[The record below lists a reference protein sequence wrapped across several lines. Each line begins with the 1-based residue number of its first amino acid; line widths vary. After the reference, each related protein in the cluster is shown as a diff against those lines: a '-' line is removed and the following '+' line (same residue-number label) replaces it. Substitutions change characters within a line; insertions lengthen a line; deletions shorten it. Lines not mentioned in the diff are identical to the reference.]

1 MRNSA
6 PIRRD
11 GMTLVELL
19 VVVSILGL
27 LAVAVLPNIANTA
40 DSRRSREATRTV
52 ASYIAKAQSRAI
64 GKAELAGFCMV
75 PPNGQRLFAIDL
87 FLADVPTVFRG
98 DDLPTPTT
106 GAGYV
111 FTAANT
117 ITTGTMNGNQVT
129 GTVGGVTVHGQRGD
143 LVRFDGRGPWF
154 QFETPTSFSLRS
166 ALSDDAVV
174 NQSAVTTPWPAANVP
189 HTYELLRQPIRSGSP
204 LTLADGRC
212 IDLFWSGHG
221 STGSFSGFS
230 NASTVCVLFDGGG
243 RLRQI
248 VTNSGRIQVTGPV
261 FLLIGRSDR
270 AGKAYDPDV
279 ATSADDSLG
288 ANWQYPDSYWIG
300 IDPITGVAKTAECA
314 PNRRSVVDSQD
325 FIRSEISTGG
335 R

>member
-1 MRNSA
+1 
-6 PIRRD
+6 
-11 GMTLVELL
+11 MTLVELL

-27 LAVAVLPNIANTA
+27 LAIAVLPNIANTA
-40 DSRRSREATRTV
+40 DSRRSREATRSVT
-52 ASYIAKAQSRAI
+52 SYIAKAHSRAI
-64 GKAELAGFCMV
+64 GKSEWAGFCMV
-75 PPNGQRLFAIDL
+75 PPSGQSLFAIDV

-98 DDLPTPTT
+98 DDIPSPTT

-111 FTAANT
+111 YTTANT
-117 ITTGTMNGNQVT
+117 ITTGTIVSGSVS
-129 GTVGGVTVHGQRGD
+129 GVTVKGQPGD
-143 LVRFDGRGPWF
+143 LVRFDGRGPLF
-154 QFETPTSFSLRS
+154 RFDSPTTFSLRS
-166 ALSDDAVV
+166 ASAADAVV
-174 NQSAVTTPWPAANVP
+174 NQSALTTPWPASNVP

-221 STGSFSGFS
+221 STGSFSSGFS
-230 NASTVCVLFDGGG
+230 NASTVCVLFDGAG

-248 VTNSGRIQVTGPV
+248 VTNTGRLQVTGPV

-300 IDPITGVAKTAECA
+300 IDPITGVAKAAECA
-314 PNRRSVVDSQD
+314 PNRTSVVDSQD
-325 FIRSEISTGG
+325 FIRSEIAAGG